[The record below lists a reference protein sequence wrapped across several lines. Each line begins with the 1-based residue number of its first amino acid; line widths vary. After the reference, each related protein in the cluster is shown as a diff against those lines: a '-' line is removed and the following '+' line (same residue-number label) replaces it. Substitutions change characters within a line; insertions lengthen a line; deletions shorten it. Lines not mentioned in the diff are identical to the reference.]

1 MTKFISP
8 LSLILASISCFSFCN
23 SAQASIDW
31 SNYLKPLEHNCNHDD
46 IYISPLRGK
55 KSVDKYL
62 LKSVSKTKVY
72 IEPLTKDFGSIEYT
86 LKNATYR
93 GYEINKIKFEDANY
107 HVTVV
112 EIFFKNPNAY
122 KILSNFTFGNENR
135 IEKVGTKNFWI
146 VKRDGNLY
154 SIPYKQKPKDS
165 DWSKFVNLYNPKQMY
180 STDIDSGTYDS
191 YQIDNDGEL
200 AIFNELKFNRKTNS
214 LLCSNG
220 AEYN

>member
-1 MTKFISP
+1 MM
-8 LSLILASISCFSFCN
+8 
-23 SAQASIDW
+23 ID
-31 SNYLKPLEHNCNHDD
+31 E
-46 IYISPLRGK
+46 
-55 KSVDKYL
+55 KYL
-62 LKSVSKTKVY
+62 FAFALTLFAGLATGIGSLMAFFSKKFNPNFLSAALGFSAGVMIYVS
-72 IEPLTKDFGSIEYT
+72 F
-86 LKNATYR
+86 
-93 GYEINKIKFEDANY
+93 
-107 HVTVV
+107 V

-146 VKRDGNLY
+146 VKQDGNLY
-154 SIPYKQKPKDS
+154 SVPYKQKPKDS
-165 DWSKFVNLYNPKQMY
+165 DWSKFINLYNPKQMY
-180 STDIDSGTYDS
+180 STDIYSGTYDS